1 MVKALEGEL
10 GRLKALDES
19 AGLTSEEAA
28 SLRQLTAYMAQRSSR
43 AKLREQ
49 QQDALRL
56 LSEQGV
62 A

>member
-10 GRLKALDES
+10 QRLRALDDS

-28 SLRQLTAYMAQRSSR
+28 SLRQLTAYMEQRSSR
-43 AKLREQ
+43 ARLRDQ

-56 LSEQGV
+56 LQG
-62 A
+62 AA